1 MGLMSGLMGNA
12 SKVEVEGVVQ
22 EYGTLLG
29 TGEEM
34 QHAYKLTR
42 DVIIFTNRRLIL
54 IDKQGMTGKKIEYLS
69 VPYKSIRLFAVET
82 SGTFDLD
89 AELKI
94 WTSGTDGVIEK
105 QFSKGANIYEVQA
118 LLAEYVCGE

>member
-12 SKVEVEGVVQ
+12 SKVELEEIVK
-22 EYGTLLG
+22 EYGALLG
-29 TGEEM
+29 TAEEM

-42 DVIIFTNRRLIL
+42 DVIIFTNRRLIF
-54 IDKQGMTGKKIEYLS
+54 IDKQGMTGKKVEYLS
-69 VPYKSIRLFAVET
+69 VPYKSVKYFSVET

-94 WTSGTDGVIEK
+94 WLSGTDGVLQK
-105 QFSKGANIYEVQA
+105 QFSKSANIYEVQA

>member
-1 MGLMSGLMGNA
+1 MGLVSGLMGNA
-12 SKVEVEGVVQ
+12 SKADLEAIAK
-22 EYGTLLG
+22 EYGALLG

-69 VPYKSIRLFAVET
+69 VPYKSIKLFAVET

-89 AELKI
+89 AELRI
-94 WTSGTDGVIEK
+94 WTSGTEGSIQK
-105 QFSKGANIYEVQA
+105 QFSKSANIYEVQA
-118 LLAEYVCGE
+118 LLAEYVTGA